1 MIKAI
6 FYTRFHPAKGSRV
19 LHQVPPGS
27 ITPSSAPC
35 AQSTPLFD
43 FASISEYVIPR
54 QDFCDRL
61 VTVCV
66 NHYRVIG
73 YPVCINN
80 YDGRYDRN
88 QFIFNFAFVV
98 EEELLDWNSY
108 ASVVRK
114 LGRLLRNLEEQS
126 GFLSAEEKERDE
138 LELQLALA
146 AAGGSSMAG
155 ALAKGPAV
163 LEKIREVESQS
174 SGRGSGSGGDGES
187 VQSLGL
193 EGLRLDEADE
203 EKEEE
208 AVEVEED
215 DGFIEEGAVSKVY
228 ALCEMILEDL
238 NNYCEC
244 MIPID
249 DSNTI
254 NLKLFPTR
262 LPPAPVHG
270 WHVPLLTID
279 LEMYT
284 SPSAKTNRC
293 ATLSSDLT
301 LTRILP
307 FIDGINSVASIA
319 QLADTDLGLTRK
331 AIQHLLYYDT
341 VVLLDIFQFGA
352 TYAPTPLISHFFTD
366 EAALEECA
374 QYVRIP
380 RFLDASIGDAAQGEA
395 KKESS
400 HSRKASVGSTT
411 ATTAAG
417 SPLQHSSP
425 LFNRPNRS
433 STSGTHVTNITGLTA
448 NLVLAPNQP
457 TVTHDTLIQLY
468 SSLRQGVT
476 LRSWVLE
483 NATMLT
489 HIDVRRLITFGV
501 IKGFLYR
508 IHKYAITT
516 SAGALAG
523 TTASYDGH
531 DHLHGARWRGHN
543 GYQSPYAATVEES
556 EVEDTVGGP
565 SGVGAAATAGTGRTG
580 LGRELP
586 LARYLDGLHCFDEVC
601 TELGMGEREVLAKMK
616 KGFGDVLV
624 VHR

>member
-126 GFLSAEEKERDE
+126 GFLSVEEKERDE
-138 LELQLALA
+138 LELALA
-146 AAGGSSMAG
+146 AAGGGSLAG

-163 LEKIREVESQS
+163 LEKIREVESLS
-174 SGRGSGSGGDGES
+174 SGRGSGSGGDGEES

-193 EGLRLDEADE
+193 EGLRLDEPD
-203 EKEEE
+203 EEE
-208 AVEVEED
+208 AVEVAED
-215 DGFIEEGAVSKVY
+215 DGFVQDGAVSKVY

-366 EAALEECA
+366 DAALRECA

-380 RFLDASIGDAAQGEA
+380 RFLDASIGDAAQGET
-395 KKESS
+395 KKESG
-400 HSRKASVGSTT
+400 HSRKASVGSFTVTT
-411 ATTAAG
+411 AVG
-417 SPLQHSSP
+417 SPSQHSSP
-425 LFNRPNRS
+425 LHNRPNRS

-448 NLVLAPNQP
+448 NLVLAPDQP
-457 TVTHDTLIQLY
+457 TVSHDTLIQLY

-483 NATMLT
+483 NATLLT

-523 TTASYDGH
+523 TTVSYDGH

-543 GYQSPYAATVEES
+543 GYHSPYAATVEES
-556 EVEDTVGGP
+556 EAEDTVGAHI
-565 SGVGAAATAGTGRTG
+565 GVGAAATAGTGRTG

>member
-35 AQSTPLFD
+35 AQSTPLLD

-155 ALAKGPAV
+155 ALAKGPA
-163 LEKIREVESQS
+163 
-174 SGRGSGSGGDGES
+174 
-187 VQSLGL
+187 
-193 EGLRLDEADE
+193 
-203 EKEEE
+203 
-208 AVEVEED
+208 
-215 DGFIEEGAVSKVY
+215 GAVSKVY

-366 EAALEECA
+366 EAALGECA

-400 HSRKASVGSTT
+400 RSRKASIGSTT

-417 SPLQHSSP
+417 SPSQHSSP

-468 SSLRQGVT
+468 STLRQGVT

-556 EVEDTVGGP
+556 EAEDTVGGP

>member
-35 AQSTPLFD
+35 AQTTPLFD
-43 FASISEYVIPR
+43 FASISEFVIPR

-80 YDGRYDRN
+80 FDGRYDRN

-108 ASVVRK
+108 ASIVRK

-126 GFLSAEEKERDE
+126 GFLSVEEKEQDE
-138 LELQLALA
+138 LEMRLALG
-146 AAGGSSMAG
+146 AAGGGPLAG
-155 ALAKGPAV
+155 A
-163 LEKIREVESQS
+163 
-174 SGRGSGSGGDGES
+174 
-187 VQSLGL
+187 
-193 EGLRLDEADE
+193 
-203 EKEEE
+203 
-208 AVEVEED
+208 
-215 DGFIEEGAVSKVY
+215 AVSKVY

-262 LPPAPVHG
+262 VPPAPVHA

-352 TYAPTPLISHFFTD
+352 TYAPTPVISHFFTD
-366 EAALEECA
+366 EAALRECA

-380 RFLDASIGDAAQGEA
+380 RFLDASIGDAAQGET
-395 KKESS
+395 KKEMG
-400 HSRKASVGSTT
+400 HSRKTSVGSNT
-411 ATTAAG
+411 ATTAIG
-417 SPLQHSSP
+417 SPSQHSSP
-425 LFNRPNRS
+425 LYNRPNRS

-483 NATMLT
+483 NATILT

-543 GYQSPYAATVEES
+543 GYHSPYAATTVEES
-556 EVEDTVGGP
+556 EAEDTVGAP
-565 SGVGAAATAGTGRTG
+565 SGVGAAAGGTTAGTGRTA

-586 LARYLDGLHCFDEVC
+586 LARYLDGLHCFDEIC

>member
-88 QFIFNFAFVV
+88 QFIFNFAVV
-98 EEELLDWNSY
+98 VDEELLDWNSY

-126 GFLSAEEKERDE
+126 GFLSVEEKERDE

-146 AAGGSSMAG
+146 AAGGGSLAG
-155 ALAKGPAV
+155 ALLKGPAV
-163 LEKIREVESQS
+163 LEKIREVESLS
-174 SGRGSGSGGDGES
+174 SGRGSGSGGDGEES

-193 EGLRLDEADE
+193 EGLRLDEPDQ
-203 EKEEE
+203 EE
-208 AVEVEED
+208 AVEMDED
-215 DGFIEEGAVSKVY
+215 DGFVEDGAVSKVY

-366 EAALEECA
+366 DAALRECA

-380 RFLDASIGDAAQGEA
+380 RFLDASIGDAAQGET
-395 KKESS
+395 KKESG
-400 HSRKASVGSTT
+400 HSRKASAGSTSITTAVGSP
-411 ATTAAG
+411 
-417 SPLQHSSP
+417 SQHSSP
-425 LFNRPNRS
+425 LFSRPHRS
-433 STSGTHVTNITGLTA
+433 STSGTHATNITGLTA

-457 TVTHDTLIQLY
+457 TVSHDTLIQLY

-483 NATMLT
+483 NATLLT

-543 GYQSPYAATVEES
+543 GYNSPYAATVAES
-556 EVEDTVGGP
+556 EAEDTAGAPG
-565 SGVGAAATAGTGRTG
+565 GVGAAATAGTGRTG

-601 TELGMGEREVLAKMK
+601 TELGMGEREVLAKIK